1 MKKATLTQDK
11 AKNSPQGGLLVG
23 KKDGQTIIY
32 DDGKVG
38 GWFVGKTHK
47 EGGIQGINKSTGQP
61 IEVQSGE
68 VIITAPALADQTKNE
83 FNGKMMTN
91 REVLSKINV
100 DAGGVAFAD
109 GGEVPKK
116 IKRTG
121 ASYNYGGQTMT
132 DHEIYK
138 HITGGGS
145 TILAPNGKPS
155 NLNEKQY
162 KLVRTPAFKKW
173 FGDWEKDPDN
183 ASKVVDKNGEPL
195 VVYHGTN
202 SDFTKFSLEKVGS
215 NVDYGMWG
223 SGFYFSPLRSFSKN
237 YGSKVLKL
245 FLNIRNPFVRNPN
258 IQGSNSQF
266 KPVYGKEA
274 SLNLRNE
281 ILSNNYDGVLQFE
294 SGNKNPLTQII
305 AFEPTQIKL
314 ADGKN
319 TTFDSSNE
327 DIRYEGGG
335 HLAEGYSLRE
345 IASIHQVPLS
355 TLKNQVRLGMK
366 AESEHTSSKREQM
379 KIVKDH
385 LYENP
390 KYYTLLKKAGLEDG
404 GDLISVNVVESKNQ
418 KNSFGN
424 NLPLGD
430 KRFDIKSN
438 NKIVGHI
445 VVGSRWYNEKS
456 TKPDYYEVVKSS
468 VKDQNKG
475 IGTKAYIKLIAILD
489 KPLHSDMVRTPQ
501 AESVWK
507 KLEKLNLAK
516 KSKDNLA
523 YESYK
528 KGGEIQT
535 ESLVKDAKS
544 GNTPARDLNNYNDML
559 DVEADGQVGGDTGLY
574 ADGGFLNTDQFL
586 NYYFEELKDFLNS
599 QNNIDLKEDY
609 SFFYKGES
617 FTIEPIIISDINT
630 SESIKE
636 AIFIIY
642 DIDDE
647 IIGNIEFNANSNK
660 KFIANSEFF
669 EWTNNKF
676 KDGGE
681 IENNLLDNQSFAE
694 FKHSLE
700 YVSKLD
706 LTEKGNKNLAID
718 VQVEFFRWF
727 VKEDLNSN
735 LKSYYEAIE
744 ILPKNKREY
753 CFELFD
759 RDDLFEKLDK
769 NVFYYLP
776 DNLKKEPNIKKI
788 DFAPT
793 PSSENLAKI
802 TDLFTDKDM
811 LRPILSGVNF
821 NLEDEEIEVTNAHIL
836 LLIKEKPHVSQSGV
850 YVIGKTKEWYLKKAE
865 NTKEDSDGL
874 VKLEGKYPLVQR
886 ILPNE
891 FDFVFS
897 IDAEKFL
904 RYANASEYFS
914 NEYTNQIVIGFKIDD
929 EHISSYGV
937 NSNMLASCLKAMLML
952 GYNEI
957 DVCLS
962 ESKNRAIC
970 LVPKG
975 NSRKVSQRSLT
986 TDLTLLM
993 PLRLDGNE
1001 SIMDNIYDLE
1011 NDMPSTMKIMLDKQV
1026 EESVLEQENNII
1038 ELEPIEV
1045 EKNES
1050 NQIKEAIEVLE
1061 LLSETAEGEDK
1072 KEIEEAIEIVKM
1084 LLETSNYELG
1094 GKISNDDFTFRK
1106 IETPLN

>member
-1 MKKATLTQDK
+1 MRKEKITIQKVKNNPAGGVLIGKDK
-11 AKNSPQGGLLVG
+11 E
-23 KKDGQTIIY
+23 GQTIIPK
-32 DDGKVG
+32 DGSLG
-38 GWFVGKTHK
+38 GFLVGKLHK
-47 EGGIQGINKSTGQP
+47 EGGIKAVNMGNGQP
-61 IEVQSGE
+61 LEMQSNEV
-68 VIITAPALADQTKNE
+68 VITAPAVSDTRKNN

-91 REVLSKINV
+91 RQILSQINV
-100 DAGGVAFAD
+100 DGGGVSFAD
-109 GGEVPKK
+109 GGEVPKN

-121 ASYNYGGQTMT
+121 ASYKYGGKTMT

-138 HITGGGS
+138 YITGGGS

-183 ASKVVDKNGEPL
+183 ASKVVDDNGEPM
-195 VVYHGTN
+195 VVYHGTIRDFN
-202 SDFTKFSLEKVGS
+202 VFDTKKSRFNGGIYFSSSKEFSKKFAGINGNVKDFFIKIINPVYSGFDGSGVGSQMSFEHRDGGIFTKRQT
-215 NVDYGMWG
+215 D
-223 SGFYFSPLRSFSKN
+223 N
-237 YGSKVLKL
+237 YGKKGIKEYIVGE
-245 FLNIRNPFVRNPN
+245 PN
-258 IQGSNSQF
+258 
-266 KPVYGKEA
+266 
-274 SLNLRNE
+274 
-281 ILSNNYDGVLQFE
+281 
-294 SGNKNPLTQII
+294 
-305 AFEPTQIKL
+305 QIKL
-314 ADGKN
+314 ADGTN
-319 TTFDSSNE
+319 TKFDTNNP

-355 TLKNQVRLGMK
+355 ELKEQVRLGMK
-366 AESEHTSSKREQM
+366 AESEHTKSKREQM

-385 LYENP
+385 LFENP
-390 KYYTLLKKAGLEDG
+390 KYYTLLKKAGL
-404 GDLISVNVVESKNQ
+404 
-418 KNSFGN
+418 
-424 NLPLGD
+424 
-430 KRFDIKSN
+430 
-438 NKIVGHI
+438 
-445 VVGSRWYNEKS
+445 
-456 TKPDYYEVVKSS
+456 
-468 VKDQNKG
+468 
-475 IGTKAYIKLIAILD
+475 
-489 KPLHSDMVRTPQ
+489 
-501 AESVWK
+501 
-507 KLEKLNLAK
+507 
-516 KSKDNLA
+516 
-523 YESYK
+523 K
-528 KGGEIQT
+528 KGGEIQK
-535 ESLVKDAKS
+535 ESLVRDAKS

-559 DVEADGQVGGDTGLY
+559 DVEADGQVGGDTGIY
-574 ADGGFLNTDQFL
+574 ADGGEVNSFL
-586 NYYFEELKDFLNS
+586 NYYFEELKDFLNIE
-599 QNNIDLKEDY
+599 NNIDLKEDY
-609 SFFYKGES
+609 SFFYKGEN

-647 IIGNIEFNANSNK
+647 IVGNIEFNPNRNK
-660 KFIANSEFF
+660 KFNANSEFF
-669 EWTNNKF
+669 GWTNNKF

-811 LRPILSGVNF
+811 LRPIYSGVNF

-836 LLIKEKPHVSQSGV
+836 LLIKEKPHVSESGV

-914 NEYTNQIVIGFKIDD
+914 NEYTNQIVIGFKTDD
-929 EHISSYGV
+929 EHINSYGV
-937 NSNMLASCLKAMLML
+937 NSNLLASCLKAMLML

-1011 NDMPSTMKIMLDKQV
+1011 NDMPSTRKIMLDKQV

-1050 NQIKEAIEVLE
+1050 NQIREAIEVLE

-1072 KEIEEAIEIVKM
+1072 KEIEEAIEILKM
-1084 LLETSNYELG
+1084 LLETSSYELG
-1094 GKISNDDFTFRK
+1094 GKILKDDFTFRK